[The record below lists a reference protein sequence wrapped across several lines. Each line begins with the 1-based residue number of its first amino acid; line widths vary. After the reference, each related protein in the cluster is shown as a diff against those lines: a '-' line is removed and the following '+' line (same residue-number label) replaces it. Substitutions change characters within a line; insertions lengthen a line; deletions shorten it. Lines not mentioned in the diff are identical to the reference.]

1 MLVIPYSYS
10 PERFGVF
17 SPGLYARQFYDL
29 VNEYVLSAIFGQW
42 ELLNLCIKQVVLVS
56 DYKKHSCCPN
66 CQGGR
71 NRNSHGLQRP
81 QNEEGR
87 GC

>member
-17 SPGLYARQFYDL
+17 SPVLYARQFYDL

-42 ELLNLCIKQVVLVS
+42 ELLNLCIKQIFLKFSFGSLPIACAKSVIFAIGS
-56 DYKKHSCCPN
+56 KKRWFSLL
-66 CQGGR
+66 R
-71 NRNSHGLQRP
+71 
-81 QNEEGR
+81 
-87 GC
+87 